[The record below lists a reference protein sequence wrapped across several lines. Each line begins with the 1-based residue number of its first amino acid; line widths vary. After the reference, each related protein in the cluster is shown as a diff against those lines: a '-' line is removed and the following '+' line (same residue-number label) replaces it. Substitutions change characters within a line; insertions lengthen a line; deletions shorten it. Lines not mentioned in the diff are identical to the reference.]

1 MKELETDAKEF
12 EKIVKDILKSS
23 IVGVKNEDVQ
33 QSGFSILLELLDAI
47 KENDYETYKIILKKI
62 PKKVWFFEILPEID
76 RDSLVTESDEI
87 DKEKL
92 LEILTNKEILSTF
105 EKSIKKNRFEA
116 PEEIIEKIDSL
127 ELKDLVYIL
136 RNFIE
141 T

>member
-62 PKKVWFFEILPEID
+62 PKKV
-76 RDSLVTESDEI
+76 
-87 DKEKL
+87 
-92 LEILTNKEILSTF
+92 
-105 EKSIKKNRFEA
+105 
-116 PEEIIEKIDSL
+116 
-127 ELKDLVYIL
+127 
-136 RNFIE
+136 
-141 T
+141 